1 MPCRSGGRR
10 VDRGDVR
17 QRSDARLFPLPG
29 RGVVAGSA
37 ASVLSACLRQGY
49 GGTAHR
55 GRSVRGEG
63 ISASGRSR
71 RFAAAAEGKAAMIGR
86 RPTIREGAVAAAVFA
101 LATLHLL
108 LLFAP
113 DAVLRWNRHASRLL
127 LLEATGFAAGVICS
141 MAVISKMRRHLFD
154 RAGDDDRAL
163 TDTVSLT
170 LVLIAVVSGVALA
183 SSYRWASSWSVVTL
197 TPYAV
202 SLARLAPRVELIA
215 ATPFVVR
222 LHVFC
227 SFPLVA
233 LLVFTR
239 LGSAAHAALD
249 RIFDRVGAAL
259 GRLRAE
265 EIWREE
271 EN

>member
-1 MPCRSGGRR
+1 M
-10 VDRGDVR
+10 
-17 QRSDARLFPLPG
+17 
-29 RGVVAGSA
+29 
-37 ASVLSACLRQGY
+37 
-49 GGTAHR
+49 T
-55 GRSVRGEG
+55 
-63 ISASGRSR
+63 
-71 RFAAAAEGKAAMIGR
+71 GR
-86 RPTIREGAVAAAVFA
+86 RPTIRKAAVAAAVFA
-101 LATLHLL
+101 LALLHLL

-113 DAVLRWNRHASRLL
+113 DAVLKWNRHASRLL
-127 LLEATGFAAGVICS
+127 LLEATGFAAGAICS
-141 MAVISKMRRHLFD
+141 MVVISKWRRHLFD

-170 LVLIAVVSGVALA
+170 LVLVSVVSGVALA
-183 SSYRWASSWSVVTL
+183 VAYRWASSWSVVTL

-233 LLVFTR
+233 LLVFMW
-239 LGSAAHAALD
+239 LGSVAHAALD
-249 RIFDRVGAAL
+249 RIFERIGAAL
-259 GRLRAE
+259 RHLRVAE
-265 EIWREE
+265 LWREE